1 MKKLLF
7 ITENEKQ
14 TILEMHGFINKP
26 NVINEQYVE
35 LRKVFANSLTKD
47 LVKGLE
53 KSNSKKFDELSKILG
68 RSTDETLLSAFNRT
82 LTTAIRTEGR
92 EGGAQVFKFCRELS
106 LINDQFAEEFMLQQI
121 EVINKI
127 RQSPKYSEKWETLV
141 KINYGEKV
149 LEKYKKHNMGAVKPV
164 EKTPTS
170 PKPAEQKPTEPKP
183 SEKPVEQKPTEPK
196 PSEQVKPQ
204 SGIPKGNF
212 TVRKLNDG
220 SKIAKFMDAFFSKVF
235 YEGNEKRMDAFS
247 MDVIKRFTPETRSYL
262 LQLLDIVKRKNLTS
276 GLEQGFKSDFNR
288 LPKTVDEEI
297 QMLSGNFWAGYGR
310 TGGLQGILDEAPIPS
325 SDVFQNLLNVTMSPS
340 QKEQL
345 MEYGYKIDVFKK

>member
-1 MKKLLF
+1 MRKLLF
-7 ITENEKQ
+7 VTENERQ

-26 NVINEQYVE
+26 NVINEQYIE
-35 LRKVFANSLTKD
+35 IRKVFAKSLAKD
-47 LVKGLE
+47 LVTGLE

-68 RSTDETLLSAFNRT
+68 RSTDETLLSAFNRM
-82 LTTAIRTEGR
+82 LTKAIRTDGR
-92 EGGAQVFKFCRELS
+92 EEGAKVLQFCRELS

-127 RQSPKYSEKWETLV
+127 RQSPKYSGQWESLV

-170 PKPAEQKPTEPKP
+170 PKPAEQKPTPPKP
-183 SEKPVEQKPTEPK
+183 AEQI
-196 PSEQVKPQ
+196 KPQ
-204 SGIPKGNF
+204 TGIPKGNF
-212 TVRKLNDG
+212 GVAKINNG
-220 SKIAKFMDAFFSKVF
+220 SKFAKFMDAFFEKVF
-235 YEGNEKRMDAFS
+235 YEGNNKVMNPFPKE
-247 MDVIKRFTPETRSYL
+247 VIKQFTPETKSYL

-276 GLEQGFKSDFNR
+276 GLEQGFRADYGR

-297 QMLSGNFWAGYGR
+297 EFLSNNFWGGSSQYGN
-310 TGGLQGILDEAPIPS
+310 GGRRQGGIQGILDEAPIPS
-325 SDVFQNLLNVTMSPS
+325 EDVLDNLMNVTMSSS

-345 MEYGYKIDVFKK
+345 IGYGNQIGVFKK